1 MLDYLVEWARIKYAS
16 DVFSPTKI
24 KLTEYIDK
32 VFETLKETASI
43 NTINL
48 HHEIE
53 TDTSVFADGKMLI
66 SVIQNIVSNAI
77 KHTEKGG
84 EITISAKRKDDKIIV
99 QVKDTGVGM
108 SKEIM
113 EKLFTP
119 QMKTLSETRKINKGA
134 GIGLLLVKGFL
145 EKNGGEIWVE
155 SVEGEGSS
163 FYFTLPIEKPLYKIG
178 SSDEIM
184 FDESA

>member
-1 MLDYLVEWARIKYAS
+1 
-16 DVFSPTKI
+16 VFSPKKI
-24 KLTEYIDK
+24 ILTEYITK
-32 VFETLKETASI
+32 VFETLNETAAV
-43 NTINL
+43 NAINL

-53 TDTSVFADGKMLI
+53 ENCEVFADSKMLI
-66 SVIQNIVSNAI
+66 SIIQNIVSNAI
-77 KHTEKGG
+77 KHTGKGG
-84 EITISAKRKDDKIIV
+84 TITVSAKTKEDKIIV
-99 QVKDTGVGM
+99 QVKDNGIGM

-119 QMKTLSETRKINKGA
+119 QMKTLSETRKKDKGA

-145 EKNGGEIWVE
+145 EKNDGEIWVE
-155 SVEGEGSS
+155 SILGEGSS